1 MLLSY
6 NEILDSFTKTI
17 DNNFEETIVAGEYN
31 IKDNKEPYFF
41 VQIIPE
47 ETQIATKRTDIKSF
61 LVDIKYLPNL
71 KKKKTHLFDILNKLE
86 NIFTRNIKIKDRYL
100 TFSKKN
106 GSIEKDEIGNY
117 VQFLISINY
126 YEQIYFEEEKHELM
140 EELNMRFKGR
150 SD

>member
-6 NEILDSFTKTI
+6 KDILYSFTKEI
-17 DNNFEETIVAGEYN
+17 SKNFNEEIFVEGYN
-31 IKDNKEPYFF
+31 IQDNKKSCFF
-41 VQIIPE
+41 VQILPE
-47 ETQIATKRTDIKSF
+47 MVQTATKKTDIKSF
-61 LVDIKYLPNL
+61 LVDIKYLP
-71 KKKKTHLFDILNKLE
+71 KWGKKKTDLFDILNKLE
-86 NIFTRNIKIKDRYL
+86 NIFTRNIKVKDRYL

-126 YEQIYFEEEKHELM
+126 HEQIYFEEEKHELM
-140 EELNMRFKGR
+140 EELNIKFEGR

>member
-1 MLLSY
+1 MLSY
-6 NEILDSFTKTI
+6 KDILYSFTKEI
-17 DNNFEETIVAGEYN
+17 SKNFNEDIFVEGYN
-31 IKDNKEPYFF
+31 IQDNKKSCFF
-41 VQIIPE
+41 VQILPE
-47 ETQIATKRTDIKSF
+47 EIQTATKKTDIKSF
-61 LVDIKYLPNL
+61 LVDIKYLPNW
-71 KKKKTHLFDILNKLE
+71 KKKIDLFDILNKLE
-86 NIFTRNIKIKDRYL
+86 NIFTRNIKVKDRYL

-126 YEQIYFEEEKHELM
+126 HEQIYFEEEKHELM

>member
-1 MLLSY
+1 MLSY
-6 NEILDSFTKTI
+6 KDILYSFTKELG
-17 DNNFEETIVAGEYN
+17 NNFNEDIFVEGYN
-31 IKDNKEPYFF
+31 IQDNKKSCFF
-41 VQIIPE
+41 VQILPE
-47 ETQIATKRTDIKSF
+47 EIQTATKKTDIKSF
-61 LVDIKYLPNL
+61 LVDIKYLPNW
-71 KKKKTHLFDILNKLE
+71 KKKKIDLFDILNKLE
-86 NIFTRNIKIKDRYL
+86 NIFTRNIKVKDRYL

-126 YEQIYFEEEKHELM
+126 HEQIYFEEEKHELM

>member
-6 NEILDSFTKTI
+6 KDILYSFTKEI
-17 DNNFEETIVAGEYN
+17 SKNFNEDIFVEGYN
-31 IKDNKEPYFF
+31 IQDNKKSCFF
-41 VQIIPE
+41 VQILPE
-47 ETQIATKRTDIKSF
+47 EIQTATKKTDIKSF
-61 LVDIKYLPNL
+61 LVDIKYLPNW
-71 KKKKTHLFDILNKLE
+71 KKKIDLFDILNKLE
-86 NIFTRNIKIKDRYL
+86 NIFTRNIKVKDRYL

-126 YEQIYFEEEKHELM
+126 HEQIYFEEEKHELM

>member
-1 MLLSY
+1 MLNY

-17 DNNFEETIVAGEYN
+17 DNNFKETIVTGEYN
-31 IKDNKEPYFF
+31 IKDNKESYFF
-41 VQIIPE
+41 VQILPE

-61 LVDIKYLPNL
+61 LVDIKYLPDW
-71 KKKKTHLFDILNKLE
+71 KKKKTDLFDILNKLE
-86 NIFTRNIKIKDRYL
+86 NIFTRNIKVKDRYL
-100 TFSKKN
+100 TFSKKS

-126 YEQIYFEEEKHELM
+126 HEQIYFEEEKHELM
-140 EELNMRFKGR
+140 EELNMRFGAR

>member
-1 MLLSY
+1 MLSY
-6 NEILDSFTKTI
+6 KDILYSFTKEI
-17 DNNFEETIVAGEYN
+17 SKNFNEDIFVEGYN
-31 IKDNKEPYFF
+31 IQDNKKSCFF
-41 VQIIPE
+41 VQILPE
-47 ETQIATKRTDIKSF
+47 IVQTATKKTDIKSF
-61 LVDIKYLPNL
+61 LVDIKYLPDW
-71 KKKKTHLFDILNKLE
+71 KKKKTDLFDILNKLE
-86 NIFTRNIKIKDRYL
+86 NIFTRNIKVKDRYL

-126 YEQIYFEEEKHELM
+126 HEQIYFEEEKHELM

>member
-1 MLLSY
+1 MLSY
-6 NEILDSFTKTI
+6 KDILYSFTKEI
-17 DNNFEETIVAGEYN
+17 SKNFNEDIFVEGYN
-31 IKDNKEPYFF
+31 IQDNKKSCFF
-41 VQIIPE
+41 VQILPE
-47 ETQIATKRTDIKSF
+47 EIQTATKKTDIKSF
-61 LVDIKYLPNL
+61 LVDKKYLPNW
-71 KKKKTHLFDILNKLE
+71 KKKKIDLFDILNKLE
-86 NIFTRNIKIKDRYL
+86 NIFTRNIKVKDRYL

-126 YEQIYFEEEKHELM
+126 HEQIYFEEEKHELM

>member
-1 MLLSY
+1 MLSY
-6 NEILDSFTKTI
+6 KDILYSFTKEI
-17 DNNFEETIVAGEYN
+17 SKNFNEEIFVEGYN
-31 IKDNKEPYFF
+31 IQDNKKSCFF
-41 VQIIPE
+41 VQILPE
-47 ETQIATKRTDIKSF
+47 EMQTATKKTDIKSF
-61 LVDIKYLPNL
+61 LVDIKYLPDW

-86 NIFTRNIKIKDRYL
+86 NIFTRNIKVKDRYL
-100 TFSKKN
+100 TFSKKS

-126 YEQIYFEEEKHELM
+126 HEQIYFEEEKHELM

>member
-6 NEILDSFTKTI
+6 KDILYSFTKEI
-17 DNNFEETIVAGEYN
+17 SKNFNEEIFVEGYN
-31 IKDNKEPYFF
+31 IQDNKKSCFF
-41 VQIIPE
+41 VQILPE
-47 ETQIATKRTDIKSF
+47 EMQTATKKTDIKSF
-61 LVDIKYLPNL
+61 LVDIKYLP
-71 KKKKTHLFDILNKLE
+71 KWGKEKTDLFDILNKLE
-86 NIFTRNIKIKDRYL
+86 SIFTRNIKVKDRYL
-100 TFSKKN
+100 TFSKKS

-126 YEQIYFEEEKHELM
+126 HEQIYFEEEKHELM

>member
-1 MLLSY
+1 MLSY
-6 NEILDSFTKTI
+6 KDILYSFTKEI
-17 DNNFEETIVAGEYN
+17 SKNFNEDIFVEGYN
-31 IKDNKEPYFF
+31 IQDNKKSCFF
-41 VQIIPE
+41 VQILPE
-47 ETQIATKRTDIKSF
+47 EIQTATKKTDIKSF
-61 LVDIKYLPNL
+61 LVDIKYLPNW

-86 NIFTRNIKIKDRYL
+86 NIFTRNIKVKDRYL

-126 YEQIYFEEEKHELM
+126 HEQIYFEEEKHELM

>member
-1 MLLSY
+1 MLSY
-6 NEILDSFTKTI
+6 NEILDSFTKII
-17 DNNFEETIVAGEYN
+17 DSDFEETIVTGEYN
-31 IKDNKEPYFF
+31 IKDNKESYFF
-41 VQIIPE
+41 VQILPE

-61 LVDIKYLPNL
+61 LVDIRYLPNW
-71 KKKKTHLFDILNKLE
+71 KKKKTDLFDILNKLE
-86 NIFTRNIKIKDRYL
+86 NIFTRNIKVKDRYL

-126 YEQIYFEEEKHELM
+126 HEQIYFEEEKHELM
-140 EELNMRFKGR
+140 KELNIKFEGR

>member
-31 IKDNKEPYFF
+31 IKDNKESYFF

-61 LVDIKYLPNL
+61 LVDIKYLPSW
-71 KKKKTHLFDILNKLE
+71 KKKKPHLFDILNKLE
-86 NIFTRNIKIKDRYL
+86 NIFTRNIKVKDRYL

-126 YEQIYFEEEKHELM
+126 HEQIYFEEEKHELM